1 MNKSNKK
8 NLILI
13 ITIFLVLV
21 IFMFIKYYSGI
32 DNSYYDKVGNL
43 DTFIFD
49 LGNNNIYYY
58 IYIGIFNISTF
69 IVMLFSF
76 INTKYLIL
84 ATNIVNLLM
93 SVLLFYKLLKNNR
106 FNYNICFYGTIIF
119 MISYLSNIFNEVIY
133 LNYLPFLILGLLSI
147 DKFIKENDKKL
158 FIFSIVMIG
167 CTNYK
172 CLLLSNILFL
182 FYYLY
187 KIKNINNKKILNFI
201 LLLIIVNT
209 FLSFIYLPILLY
221 NYEGYIPNY
230 KNEIN
235 LLMVFSIIMLLFNKK
250 EKPLLLFLILGL
262 ILNYIFKINISVFYP
277 LYSLSTCIIL
287 KNIYELKIKKETIYK
302 LLVCLSIV
310 IILFDNDYINYLLTF
325 ILIILLIKDNK
336 LFILFLMI
344 YFILY
349 GGINYSLKY
358 KVNKDGFNYINYNDF
373 NLKSYTK
380 YNFPYNE
387 ELSLKYV
394 IINDSDNYNYTSD
407 LKKFY
412 INNSNII
419 YVSKEVKH
427 INNEYIGSGKIIID
441 TSSIK
446 DKILII
452 KSTNESIKINN
463 NELENQKYIFINN
476 SDKLEITFSN
486 KFNYNDIECFYMNDN
501 IDINK
506 KYLVITFAVLML
518 SVFAAVEIHPAF
530 IFAASIA
537 IFTSLKAFNAGK
549 KRNKDKPFE
558 YVNHV
563 EIAKYTENL
572 QRVRNNADEEKT
584 IAKNNIDSAK
594 KRVAAFRNDISKM
607 KYKIPELENTRTETE
622 NLISQ
627 LSKDKAEH
635 EIKIAEAISSVNTK
649 KEQINYISS
658 EISSVEAEQNNVMRK
673 LLAEFRKYKY
683 VENINE
689 FYIQLNNLK
698 STFEDIYRLQI
709 KIESHKQTEPPN
721 DKFSTAQTYSQIQN
735 LEKMLCEKNNGKMPE
750 KIDDADIEKLKSQT
764 SVLLNG
770 INSCKENFANI
781 NAIMKTKFKDSMG
794 ISHIEHEITLIKN
807 EIQDNELY
815 CNNIDTALKY
825 IDEASA
831 EIHQNF
837 GSALNLKTA
846 EIFRKL
852 TGGKYDSVIVSSD
865 FNIAV
870 KNKDSTVEW
879 QYLSSGTIDQAYFS
893 LRLAVADML
902 SEKDNSMPI
911 LIDDAFLQYDDVRT
925 KQGLDFLDDYSE
937 NAQIIFFTCH
947 GHLIDM
953 AVNQKLNVKVN
964 RISNQ

>member
-43 DTFIFD
+43 NTFIFD

-250 EKPLLLFLILGL
+250 EKSLLLFLILGL

-277 LYSLSTCIIL
+277 LYCLSTCIIL

-387 ELSLKYV
+387 ELYLKYV

-452 KSTNESIKINN
+452 KSNNESIKINN

-506 KYLVITFAVLML
+506 L
-518 SVFAAVEIHPAF
+518 SDKTKFNVNMNRNGYIVF
-530 IFAASIA
+530 
-537 IFTSLKAFNAGK
+537 
-549 KRNKDKPFE
+549 
-558 YVNHV
+558 
-563 EIAKYTENL
+563 
-572 QRVRNNADEEKT
+572 
-584 IAKNNIDSAK
+584 
-594 KRVAAFRNDISKM
+594 
-607 KYKIPELENTRTETE
+607 
-622 NLISQ
+622 
-627 LSKDKAEH
+627 
-635 EIKIAEAISSVNTK
+635 
-649 KEQINYISS
+649 
-658 EISSVEAEQNNVMRK
+658 
-673 LLAEFRKYKY
+673 KYKY
-683 VENINE
+683 DKFFNIYIDNNKVSYYKVNNDLVGIKVNKGKHSIEVKYFSYYKLISFIVSMISIIVYKYLYKKNIN
-689 FYIQLNNLK
+689 L
-698 STFEDIYRLQI
+698 
-709 KIESHKQTEPPN
+709 
-721 DKFSTAQTYSQIQN
+721 
-735 LEKMLCEKNNGKMPE
+735 
-750 KIDDADIEKLKSQT
+750 
-764 SVLLNG
+764 
-770 INSCKENFANI
+770 
-781 NAIMKTKFKDSMG
+781 
-794 ISHIEHEITLIKN
+794 
-807 EIQDNELY
+807 
-815 CNNIDTALKY
+815 
-825 IDEASA
+825 
-831 EIHQNF
+831 
-837 GSALNLKTA
+837 
-846 EIFRKL
+846 
-852 TGGKYDSVIVSSD
+852 
-865 FNIAV
+865 
-870 KNKDSTVEW
+870 
-879 QYLSSGTIDQAYFS
+879 
-893 LRLAVADML
+893 
-902 SEKDNSMPI
+902 
-911 LIDDAFLQYDDVRT
+911 
-925 KQGLDFLDDYSE
+925 
-937 NAQIIFFTCH
+937 
-947 GHLIDM
+947 
-953 AVNQKLNVKVN
+953 
-964 RISNQ
+964 

>member
-32 DNSYYDKVGNL
+32 DNSYYDKVDNL
-43 DTFIFD
+43 NTFIFD

-182 FYYLY
+182 FYYIY

-394 IINDSDNYNYTSD
+394 IINDSNNYNYTSD

-419 YVSKEVKH
+419 FVSKEVKH

-506 KYLVITFAVLML
+506 L
-518 SVFAAVEIHPAF
+518 SDKTKFNVNMNRNGYIVF
-530 IFAASIA
+530 
-537 IFTSLKAFNAGK
+537 
-549 KRNKDKPFE
+549 
-558 YVNHV
+558 
-563 EIAKYTENL
+563 
-572 QRVRNNADEEKT
+572 
-584 IAKNNIDSAK
+584 
-594 KRVAAFRNDISKM
+594 
-607 KYKIPELENTRTETE
+607 
-622 NLISQ
+622 
-627 LSKDKAEH
+627 
-635 EIKIAEAISSVNTK
+635 
-649 KEQINYISS
+649 
-658 EISSVEAEQNNVMRK
+658 
-673 LLAEFRKYKY
+673 KYKY
-683 VENINE
+683 DKFFNIYIDNNKVSYYKVNNDLVGIKVNKGKHSVEVKYFSYYKLISFIVSMISIIVYKYLYKKNIN
-689 FYIQLNNLK
+689 L
-698 STFEDIYRLQI
+698 
-709 KIESHKQTEPPN
+709 
-721 DKFSTAQTYSQIQN
+721 
-735 LEKMLCEKNNGKMPE
+735 
-750 KIDDADIEKLKSQT
+750 
-764 SVLLNG
+764 
-770 INSCKENFANI
+770 
-781 NAIMKTKFKDSMG
+781 
-794 ISHIEHEITLIKN
+794 
-807 EIQDNELY
+807 
-815 CNNIDTALKY
+815 
-825 IDEASA
+825 
-831 EIHQNF
+831 
-837 GSALNLKTA
+837 
-846 EIFRKL
+846 
-852 TGGKYDSVIVSSD
+852 
-865 FNIAV
+865 
-870 KNKDSTVEW
+870 
-879 QYLSSGTIDQAYFS
+879 
-893 LRLAVADML
+893 
-902 SEKDNSMPI
+902 
-911 LIDDAFLQYDDVRT
+911 
-925 KQGLDFLDDYSE
+925 
-937 NAQIIFFTCH
+937 
-947 GHLIDM
+947 
-953 AVNQKLNVKVN
+953 
-964 RISNQ
+964 

>member
-1 MNKSNKK
+1 MVNNFLSFS
-8 NLILI
+8 LI
-13 ITIFLVLV
+13 
-21 IFMFIKYYSGI
+21 
-32 DNSYYDKVGNL
+32 N
-43 DTFIFD
+43 
-49 LGNNNIYYY
+49 
-58 IYIGIFNISTF
+58 
-69 IVMLFSF
+69 
-76 INTKYLIL
+76 
-84 ATNIVNLLM
+84 
-93 SVLLFYKLLKNNR
+93 
-106 FNYNICFYGTIIF
+106 
-119 MISYLSNIFNEVIY
+119 LSNIFNEVIY

-277 LYSLSTCIIL
+277 LYCLSTCIIL

-387 ELSLKYV
+387 ELYLKYV

-452 KSTNESIKINN
+452 KSNNESIKINN
-463 NELENQKYIFINN
+463 NELENQKYIF
-476 SDKLEITFSN
+476 
-486 KFNYNDIECFYMNDN
+486 
-501 IDINK
+501 
-506 KYLVITFAVLML
+506 
-518 SVFAAVEIHPAF
+518 
-530 IFAASIA
+530 
-537 IFTSLKAFNAGK
+537 
-549 KRNKDKPFE
+549 
-558 YVNHV
+558 
-563 EIAKYTENL
+563 
-572 QRVRNNADEEKT
+572 
-584 IAKNNIDSAK
+584 
-594 KRVAAFRNDISKM
+594 
-607 KYKIPELENTRTETE
+607 
-622 NLISQ
+622 
-627 LSKDKAEH
+627 
-635 EIKIAEAISSVNTK
+635 SSV
-649 KEQINYISS
+649 
-658 EISSVEAEQNNVMRK
+658 
-673 LLAEFRKYKY
+673 
-683 VENINE
+683 
-689 FYIQLNNLK
+689 
-698 STFEDIYRLQI
+698 
-709 KIESHKQTEPPN
+709 
-721 DKFSTAQTYSQIQN
+721 
-735 LEKMLCEKNNGKMPE
+735 
-750 KIDDADIEKLKSQT
+750 
-764 SVLLNG
+764 
-770 INSCKENFANI
+770 
-781 NAIMKTKFKDSMG
+781 
-794 ISHIEHEITLIKN
+794 
-807 EIQDNELY
+807 
-815 CNNIDTALKY
+815 
-825 IDEASA
+825 
-831 EIHQNF
+831 
-837 GSALNLKTA
+837 
-846 EIFRKL
+846 
-852 TGGKYDSVIVSSD
+852 
-865 FNIAV
+865 
-870 KNKDSTVEW
+870 
-879 QYLSSGTIDQAYFS
+879 
-893 LRLAVADML
+893 
-902 SEKDNSMPI
+902 
-911 LIDDAFLQYDDVRT
+911 
-925 KQGLDFLDDYSE
+925 
-937 NAQIIFFTCH
+937 
-947 GHLIDM
+947 
-953 AVNQKLNVKVN
+953 
-964 RISNQ
+964 

>member
-43 DTFIFD
+43 NTFIFD

-69 IVMLFSF
+69 IVMFFSF

-277 LYSLSTCIIL
+277 LYCLSTCIIL

-387 ELSLKYV
+387 ELYLKYV

-452 KSTNESIKINN
+452 KSNNESIKINN

-476 SDKLEITFSN
+476 SDKLEIIFSN

-506 KYLVITFAVLML
+506 L
-518 SVFAAVEIHPAF
+518 SDKTKFNVNMNRNGYIVF
-530 IFAASIA
+530 
-537 IFTSLKAFNAGK
+537 
-549 KRNKDKPFE
+549 
-558 YVNHV
+558 
-563 EIAKYTENL
+563 
-572 QRVRNNADEEKT
+572 
-584 IAKNNIDSAK
+584 
-594 KRVAAFRNDISKM
+594 
-607 KYKIPELENTRTETE
+607 
-622 NLISQ
+622 
-627 LSKDKAEH
+627 
-635 EIKIAEAISSVNTK
+635 
-649 KEQINYISS
+649 
-658 EISSVEAEQNNVMRK
+658 
-673 LLAEFRKYKY
+673 KYKY
-683 VENINE
+683 DKFFNIYIDNNKVSYYKVNNDLVGIKVNKGKHSVEVKYFSYYKLISFIVSMISIIVYKYLYKKNIN
-689 FYIQLNNLK
+689 L
-698 STFEDIYRLQI
+698 
-709 KIESHKQTEPPN
+709 
-721 DKFSTAQTYSQIQN
+721 
-735 LEKMLCEKNNGKMPE
+735 
-750 KIDDADIEKLKSQT
+750 
-764 SVLLNG
+764 
-770 INSCKENFANI
+770 
-781 NAIMKTKFKDSMG
+781 
-794 ISHIEHEITLIKN
+794 
-807 EIQDNELY
+807 
-815 CNNIDTALKY
+815 
-825 IDEASA
+825 
-831 EIHQNF
+831 
-837 GSALNLKTA
+837 
-846 EIFRKL
+846 
-852 TGGKYDSVIVSSD
+852 
-865 FNIAV
+865 
-870 KNKDSTVEW
+870 
-879 QYLSSGTIDQAYFS
+879 
-893 LRLAVADML
+893 
-902 SEKDNSMPI
+902 
-911 LIDDAFLQYDDVRT
+911 
-925 KQGLDFLDDYSE
+925 
-937 NAQIIFFTCH
+937 
-947 GHLIDM
+947 
-953 AVNQKLNVKVN
+953 
-964 RISNQ
+964 

>member
-1 MNKSNKK
+1 
-8 NLILI
+8 
-13 ITIFLVLV
+13 
-21 IFMFIKYYSGI
+21 MFIKYYSGI

-43 DTFIFD
+43 NTFIFD

-69 IVMLFSF
+69 IVMFFSF

-277 LYSLSTCIIL
+277 LYCLSTCIIL
-287 KNIYELKIKKETIYK
+287 KNIYELKIKKENIYK

-387 ELSLKYV
+387 ELYLKYV

-452 KSTNESIKINN
+452 KSNNESIKINN

-506 KYLVITFAVLML
+506 L
-518 SVFAAVEIHPAF
+518 SDKTKFNVNMNRNGYIVF
-530 IFAASIA
+530 
-537 IFTSLKAFNAGK
+537 
-549 KRNKDKPFE
+549 
-558 YVNHV
+558 
-563 EIAKYTENL
+563 
-572 QRVRNNADEEKT
+572 
-584 IAKNNIDSAK
+584 
-594 KRVAAFRNDISKM
+594 
-607 KYKIPELENTRTETE
+607 
-622 NLISQ
+622 
-627 LSKDKAEH
+627 
-635 EIKIAEAISSVNTK
+635 
-649 KEQINYISS
+649 
-658 EISSVEAEQNNVMRK
+658 
-673 LLAEFRKYKY
+673 KYKY
-683 VENINE
+683 DKFFNIYIDNNKVSYYKVNNDLVGIKVNKGKHSIEVKYFSYYKLISFIVSMISIIVYKYLYKKNIN
-689 FYIQLNNLK
+689 L
-698 STFEDIYRLQI
+698 
-709 KIESHKQTEPPN
+709 
-721 DKFSTAQTYSQIQN
+721 
-735 LEKMLCEKNNGKMPE
+735 
-750 KIDDADIEKLKSQT
+750 
-764 SVLLNG
+764 
-770 INSCKENFANI
+770 
-781 NAIMKTKFKDSMG
+781 
-794 ISHIEHEITLIKN
+794 
-807 EIQDNELY
+807 
-815 CNNIDTALKY
+815 
-825 IDEASA
+825 
-831 EIHQNF
+831 
-837 GSALNLKTA
+837 
-846 EIFRKL
+846 
-852 TGGKYDSVIVSSD
+852 
-865 FNIAV
+865 
-870 KNKDSTVEW
+870 
-879 QYLSSGTIDQAYFS
+879 
-893 LRLAVADML
+893 
-902 SEKDNSMPI
+902 
-911 LIDDAFLQYDDVRT
+911 
-925 KQGLDFLDDYSE
+925 
-937 NAQIIFFTCH
+937 
-947 GHLIDM
+947 
-953 AVNQKLNVKVN
+953 
-964 RISNQ
+964 

>member
-84 ATNIVNLLM
+84 VTNIVNLLM

-172 CLLLSNILFL
+172 CLLLSNVLFL

-427 INNEYIGSGKIIID
+427 IKNEYIGSGKIIID

-452 KSTNESIKINN
+452 KSTNENIKINN

-506 KYLVITFAVLML
+506 L
-518 SVFAAVEIHPAF
+518 SDKTKFNVNLNRNGYIVF
-530 IFAASIA
+530 
-537 IFTSLKAFNAGK
+537 
-549 KRNKDKPFE
+549 
-558 YVNHV
+558 
-563 EIAKYTENL
+563 
-572 QRVRNNADEEKT
+572 
-584 IAKNNIDSAK
+584 
-594 KRVAAFRNDISKM
+594 
-607 KYKIPELENTRTETE
+607 
-622 NLISQ
+622 
-627 LSKDKAEH
+627 
-635 EIKIAEAISSVNTK
+635 
-649 KEQINYISS
+649 
-658 EISSVEAEQNNVMRK
+658 
-673 LLAEFRKYKY
+673 KYKY
-683 VENINE
+683 DKFFNIYIDNNKVSYYKVNNDLVGIKVNKGKHSVEVKYFSYYKLISFIISMISIIVYKYLYKKNIN
-689 FYIQLNNLK
+689 L
-698 STFEDIYRLQI
+698 
-709 KIESHKQTEPPN
+709 
-721 DKFSTAQTYSQIQN
+721 
-735 LEKMLCEKNNGKMPE
+735 
-750 KIDDADIEKLKSQT
+750 
-764 SVLLNG
+764 
-770 INSCKENFANI
+770 
-781 NAIMKTKFKDSMG
+781 
-794 ISHIEHEITLIKN
+794 
-807 EIQDNELY
+807 
-815 CNNIDTALKY
+815 
-825 IDEASA
+825 
-831 EIHQNF
+831 
-837 GSALNLKTA
+837 
-846 EIFRKL
+846 
-852 TGGKYDSVIVSSD
+852 
-865 FNIAV
+865 
-870 KNKDSTVEW
+870 
-879 QYLSSGTIDQAYFS
+879 
-893 LRLAVADML
+893 
-902 SEKDNSMPI
+902 
-911 LIDDAFLQYDDVRT
+911 
-925 KQGLDFLDDYSE
+925 
-937 NAQIIFFTCH
+937 
-947 GHLIDM
+947 
-953 AVNQKLNVKVN
+953 
-964 RISNQ
+964 

>member
-43 DTFIFD
+43 NTFIFD

-452 KSTNESIKINN
+452 KSNNESIKINN

-506 KYLVITFAVLML
+506 L
-518 SVFAAVEIHPAF
+518 SDKTKFNINMNRNGYIVF
-530 IFAASIA
+530 
-537 IFTSLKAFNAGK
+537 
-549 KRNKDKPFE
+549 
-558 YVNHV
+558 
-563 EIAKYTENL
+563 
-572 QRVRNNADEEKT
+572 
-584 IAKNNIDSAK
+584 
-594 KRVAAFRNDISKM
+594 
-607 KYKIPELENTRTETE
+607 
-622 NLISQ
+622 
-627 LSKDKAEH
+627 
-635 EIKIAEAISSVNTK
+635 
-649 KEQINYISS
+649 
-658 EISSVEAEQNNVMRK
+658 
-673 LLAEFRKYKY
+673 KYKY
-683 VENINE
+683 DKFFNIYIDNKKVSYYKVNNDLVGIKVNKGKHSVEVKYFSYYKLISFIVSMISIIVYKYLYKKNIN
-689 FYIQLNNLK
+689 L
-698 STFEDIYRLQI
+698 
-709 KIESHKQTEPPN
+709 
-721 DKFSTAQTYSQIQN
+721 
-735 LEKMLCEKNNGKMPE
+735 
-750 KIDDADIEKLKSQT
+750 
-764 SVLLNG
+764 
-770 INSCKENFANI
+770 
-781 NAIMKTKFKDSMG
+781 
-794 ISHIEHEITLIKN
+794 
-807 EIQDNELY
+807 
-815 CNNIDTALKY
+815 
-825 IDEASA
+825 
-831 EIHQNF
+831 
-837 GSALNLKTA
+837 
-846 EIFRKL
+846 
-852 TGGKYDSVIVSSD
+852 
-865 FNIAV
+865 
-870 KNKDSTVEW
+870 
-879 QYLSSGTIDQAYFS
+879 
-893 LRLAVADML
+893 
-902 SEKDNSMPI
+902 
-911 LIDDAFLQYDDVRT
+911 
-925 KQGLDFLDDYSE
+925 
-937 NAQIIFFTCH
+937 
-947 GHLIDM
+947 
-953 AVNQKLNVKVN
+953 
-964 RISNQ
+964 

>member
-43 DTFIFD
+43 NTFIFD

-277 LYSLSTCIIL
+277 LYCLSTCIIL

-452 KSTNESIKINN
+452 KSNNESIKINN

-506 KYLVITFAVLML
+506 L
-518 SVFAAVEIHPAF
+518 SDKTKFNVNMNRNGYIVF
-530 IFAASIA
+530 
-537 IFTSLKAFNAGK
+537 
-549 KRNKDKPFE
+549 
-558 YVNHV
+558 
-563 EIAKYTENL
+563 
-572 QRVRNNADEEKT
+572 
-584 IAKNNIDSAK
+584 
-594 KRVAAFRNDISKM
+594 
-607 KYKIPELENTRTETE
+607 
-622 NLISQ
+622 
-627 LSKDKAEH
+627 
-635 EIKIAEAISSVNTK
+635 
-649 KEQINYISS
+649 
-658 EISSVEAEQNNVMRK
+658 
-673 LLAEFRKYKY
+673 KYKY
-683 VENINE
+683 DKFFNIYIDNNKVSYYKVNNDLVGIKVNKGKHSVEVKYFSYYKLISFIVSMISIIVYKYLYKKNIN
-689 FYIQLNNLK
+689 L
-698 STFEDIYRLQI
+698 
-709 KIESHKQTEPPN
+709 
-721 DKFSTAQTYSQIQN
+721 
-735 LEKMLCEKNNGKMPE
+735 
-750 KIDDADIEKLKSQT
+750 
-764 SVLLNG
+764 
-770 INSCKENFANI
+770 
-781 NAIMKTKFKDSMG
+781 
-794 ISHIEHEITLIKN
+794 
-807 EIQDNELY
+807 
-815 CNNIDTALKY
+815 
-825 IDEASA
+825 
-831 EIHQNF
+831 
-837 GSALNLKTA
+837 
-846 EIFRKL
+846 
-852 TGGKYDSVIVSSD
+852 
-865 FNIAV
+865 
-870 KNKDSTVEW
+870 
-879 QYLSSGTIDQAYFS
+879 
-893 LRLAVADML
+893 
-902 SEKDNSMPI
+902 
-911 LIDDAFLQYDDVRT
+911 
-925 KQGLDFLDDYSE
+925 
-937 NAQIIFFTCH
+937 
-947 GHLIDM
+947 
-953 AVNQKLNVKVN
+953 
-964 RISNQ
+964 

>member
-43 DTFIFD
+43 NTFIFD

-277 LYSLSTCIIL
+277 LYCLSTCIIL
-287 KNIYELKIKKETIYK
+287 KNIYELKIKKENIYK

-387 ELSLKYV
+387 ELYLKYV

-452 KSTNESIKINN
+452 KSNNESIKINN

-506 KYLVITFAVLML
+506 L
-518 SVFAAVEIHPAF
+518 SDKTKFNVNMNRNGYIVF
-530 IFAASIA
+530 
-537 IFTSLKAFNAGK
+537 
-549 KRNKDKPFE
+549 
-558 YVNHV
+558 
-563 EIAKYTENL
+563 
-572 QRVRNNADEEKT
+572 
-584 IAKNNIDSAK
+584 
-594 KRVAAFRNDISKM
+594 
-607 KYKIPELENTRTETE
+607 
-622 NLISQ
+622 
-627 LSKDKAEH
+627 
-635 EIKIAEAISSVNTK
+635 
-649 KEQINYISS
+649 
-658 EISSVEAEQNNVMRK
+658 
-673 LLAEFRKYKY
+673 KYKY
-683 VENINE
+683 DKFFNIYIDNNKVSYYKVNNDLVGIKVNKGKHIVEVKYFSYYKLISFIVSMISIIVYKYLYKKNIN
-689 FYIQLNNLK
+689 L
-698 STFEDIYRLQI
+698 
-709 KIESHKQTEPPN
+709 
-721 DKFSTAQTYSQIQN
+721 
-735 LEKMLCEKNNGKMPE
+735 
-750 KIDDADIEKLKSQT
+750 
-764 SVLLNG
+764 
-770 INSCKENFANI
+770 
-781 NAIMKTKFKDSMG
+781 
-794 ISHIEHEITLIKN
+794 
-807 EIQDNELY
+807 
-815 CNNIDTALKY
+815 
-825 IDEASA
+825 
-831 EIHQNF
+831 
-837 GSALNLKTA
+837 
-846 EIFRKL
+846 
-852 TGGKYDSVIVSSD
+852 
-865 FNIAV
+865 
-870 KNKDSTVEW
+870 
-879 QYLSSGTIDQAYFS
+879 
-893 LRLAVADML
+893 
-902 SEKDNSMPI
+902 
-911 LIDDAFLQYDDVRT
+911 
-925 KQGLDFLDDYSE
+925 
-937 NAQIIFFTCH
+937 
-947 GHLIDM
+947 
-953 AVNQKLNVKVN
+953 
-964 RISNQ
+964 

>member
-43 DTFIFD
+43 NTFIFD

-84 ATNIVNLLM
+84 ATNIVNLLI

-336 LFILFLMI
+336 LFILLLMI

-387 ELSLKYV
+387 ELYLKYV

-506 KYLVITFAVLML
+506 L
-518 SVFAAVEIHPAF
+518 SDKTKFNVYMNRNGYIVF
-530 IFAASIA
+530 
-537 IFTSLKAFNAGK
+537 
-549 KRNKDKPFE
+549 
-558 YVNHV
+558 
-563 EIAKYTENL
+563 
-572 QRVRNNADEEKT
+572 
-584 IAKNNIDSAK
+584 
-594 KRVAAFRNDISKM
+594 
-607 KYKIPELENTRTETE
+607 
-622 NLISQ
+622 
-627 LSKDKAEH
+627 
-635 EIKIAEAISSVNTK
+635 
-649 KEQINYISS
+649 
-658 EISSVEAEQNNVMRK
+658 
-673 LLAEFRKYKY
+673 KYKY
-683 VENINE
+683 DKFFNIYIDNNKVSYYKVNNDLVGIKVNKGKHSVEVKYFSYYKLISFIVSMISIIVYKYLYKKNIN
-689 FYIQLNNLK
+689 L
-698 STFEDIYRLQI
+698 
-709 KIESHKQTEPPN
+709 
-721 DKFSTAQTYSQIQN
+721 
-735 LEKMLCEKNNGKMPE
+735 
-750 KIDDADIEKLKSQT
+750 
-764 SVLLNG
+764 
-770 INSCKENFANI
+770 
-781 NAIMKTKFKDSMG
+781 
-794 ISHIEHEITLIKN
+794 
-807 EIQDNELY
+807 
-815 CNNIDTALKY
+815 
-825 IDEASA
+825 
-831 EIHQNF
+831 
-837 GSALNLKTA
+837 
-846 EIFRKL
+846 
-852 TGGKYDSVIVSSD
+852 
-865 FNIAV
+865 
-870 KNKDSTVEW
+870 
-879 QYLSSGTIDQAYFS
+879 
-893 LRLAVADML
+893 
-902 SEKDNSMPI
+902 
-911 LIDDAFLQYDDVRT
+911 
-925 KQGLDFLDDYSE
+925 
-937 NAQIIFFTCH
+937 
-947 GHLIDM
+947 
-953 AVNQKLNVKVN
+953 
-964 RISNQ
+964 

>member
-1 MNKSNKK
+1 
-8 NLILI
+8 
-13 ITIFLVLV
+13 
-21 IFMFIKYYSGI
+21 MFIKYYSGI

-43 DTFIFD
+43 NTFIFD

-277 LYSLSTCIIL
+277 LYCLSICIIL

-325 ILIILLIKDNK
+325 ILIILLINDNK

-344 YFILY
+344 YIILY

-452 KSTNESIKINN
+452 KSNNESIKINN

-506 KYLVITFAVLML
+506 L
-518 SVFAAVEIHPAF
+518 SDKTKFNVNMNRNGYIVF
-530 IFAASIA
+530 
-537 IFTSLKAFNAGK
+537 
-549 KRNKDKPFE
+549 
-558 YVNHV
+558 
-563 EIAKYTENL
+563 
-572 QRVRNNADEEKT
+572 
-584 IAKNNIDSAK
+584 
-594 KRVAAFRNDISKM
+594 
-607 KYKIPELENTRTETE
+607 
-622 NLISQ
+622 
-627 LSKDKAEH
+627 
-635 EIKIAEAISSVNTK
+635 
-649 KEQINYISS
+649 
-658 EISSVEAEQNNVMRK
+658 
-673 LLAEFRKYKY
+673 KYKY
-683 VENINE
+683 DKFFNIYIDNNKVSYYKVNNDLVGIKVNKGKHSVEVKYFSYYKLISFIVSMISIIVYKYLYKKNIN
-689 FYIQLNNLK
+689 L
-698 STFEDIYRLQI
+698 
-709 KIESHKQTEPPN
+709 
-721 DKFSTAQTYSQIQN
+721 
-735 LEKMLCEKNNGKMPE
+735 
-750 KIDDADIEKLKSQT
+750 
-764 SVLLNG
+764 
-770 INSCKENFANI
+770 
-781 NAIMKTKFKDSMG
+781 
-794 ISHIEHEITLIKN
+794 
-807 EIQDNELY
+807 
-815 CNNIDTALKY
+815 
-825 IDEASA
+825 
-831 EIHQNF
+831 
-837 GSALNLKTA
+837 
-846 EIFRKL
+846 
-852 TGGKYDSVIVSSD
+852 
-865 FNIAV
+865 
-870 KNKDSTVEW
+870 
-879 QYLSSGTIDQAYFS
+879 
-893 LRLAVADML
+893 
-902 SEKDNSMPI
+902 
-911 LIDDAFLQYDDVRT
+911 
-925 KQGLDFLDDYSE
+925 
-937 NAQIIFFTCH
+937 
-947 GHLIDM
+947 
-953 AVNQKLNVKVN
+953 
-964 RISNQ
+964 

>member
-1 MNKSNKK
+1 
-8 NLILI
+8 
-13 ITIFLVLV
+13 
-21 IFMFIKYYSGI
+21 MFIKYYSGI

-43 DTFIFD
+43 NTFIFD

-69 IVMLFSF
+69 IVMFFSF

-250 EKPLLLFLILGL
+250 EKSLLLFLILGL

-277 LYSLSTCIIL
+277 LYCLSTCIIL

-325 ILIILLIKDNK
+325 ILIILLINDNK

-387 ELSLKYV
+387 ELYLKYV

-452 KSTNESIKINN
+452 KSNNESIKINN

-506 KYLVITFAVLML
+506 L
-518 SVFAAVEIHPAF
+518 SDKTKFNVNMNRNGYIVF
-530 IFAASIA
+530 
-537 IFTSLKAFNAGK
+537 
-549 KRNKDKPFE
+549 
-558 YVNHV
+558 
-563 EIAKYTENL
+563 
-572 QRVRNNADEEKT
+572 
-584 IAKNNIDSAK
+584 
-594 KRVAAFRNDISKM
+594 
-607 KYKIPELENTRTETE
+607 
-622 NLISQ
+622 
-627 LSKDKAEH
+627 
-635 EIKIAEAISSVNTK
+635 
-649 KEQINYISS
+649 
-658 EISSVEAEQNNVMRK
+658 
-673 LLAEFRKYKY
+673 KYKY
-683 VENINE
+683 DKFFNIYIDNNKVSYYKVNNDLVGIKVNKGKHSVEVKYFSYYKLISFIVSMISIIVYKYLYKKNIN
-689 FYIQLNNLK
+689 L
-698 STFEDIYRLQI
+698 
-709 KIESHKQTEPPN
+709 
-721 DKFSTAQTYSQIQN
+721 
-735 LEKMLCEKNNGKMPE
+735 
-750 KIDDADIEKLKSQT
+750 
-764 SVLLNG
+764 
-770 INSCKENFANI
+770 
-781 NAIMKTKFKDSMG
+781 
-794 ISHIEHEITLIKN
+794 
-807 EIQDNELY
+807 
-815 CNNIDTALKY
+815 
-825 IDEASA
+825 
-831 EIHQNF
+831 
-837 GSALNLKTA
+837 
-846 EIFRKL
+846 
-852 TGGKYDSVIVSSD
+852 
-865 FNIAV
+865 
-870 KNKDSTVEW
+870 
-879 QYLSSGTIDQAYFS
+879 
-893 LRLAVADML
+893 
-902 SEKDNSMPI
+902 
-911 LIDDAFLQYDDVRT
+911 
-925 KQGLDFLDDYSE
+925 
-937 NAQIIFFTCH
+937 
-947 GHLIDM
+947 
-953 AVNQKLNVKVN
+953 
-964 RISNQ
+964 

>member
-1 MNKSNKK
+1 
-8 NLILI
+8 
-13 ITIFLVLV
+13 
-21 IFMFIKYYSGI
+21 MFIKYYSGI

-43 DTFIFD
+43 NTFIFD

-277 LYSLSTCIIL
+277 LYCLSTCIIL

-325 ILIILLIKDNK
+325 ILIILLINDNK

-344 YFILY
+344 YIILY

-373 NLKSYTK
+373 NLKNYTK

-387 ELSLKYV
+387 ELYLKYV

-452 KSTNESIKINN
+452 KSNNESIKINN

-506 KYLVITFAVLML
+506 L
-518 SVFAAVEIHPAF
+518 SDKTKFNVNMNRNGYIVF
-530 IFAASIA
+530 
-537 IFTSLKAFNAGK
+537 
-549 KRNKDKPFE
+549 
-558 YVNHV
+558 
-563 EIAKYTENL
+563 
-572 QRVRNNADEEKT
+572 
-584 IAKNNIDSAK
+584 
-594 KRVAAFRNDISKM
+594 
-607 KYKIPELENTRTETE
+607 
-622 NLISQ
+622 
-627 LSKDKAEH
+627 
-635 EIKIAEAISSVNTK
+635 
-649 KEQINYISS
+649 
-658 EISSVEAEQNNVMRK
+658 
-673 LLAEFRKYKY
+673 KYKY
-683 VENINE
+683 DKFFNIYIDNNKVSYYKVNNDLVGIKVNKGKHSIEVKYFSYYKLISFIVSMISIIVYKYLYKKNIN
-689 FYIQLNNLK
+689 L
-698 STFEDIYRLQI
+698 
-709 KIESHKQTEPPN
+709 
-721 DKFSTAQTYSQIQN
+721 
-735 LEKMLCEKNNGKMPE
+735 
-750 KIDDADIEKLKSQT
+750 
-764 SVLLNG
+764 
-770 INSCKENFANI
+770 
-781 NAIMKTKFKDSMG
+781 
-794 ISHIEHEITLIKN
+794 
-807 EIQDNELY
+807 
-815 CNNIDTALKY
+815 
-825 IDEASA
+825 
-831 EIHQNF
+831 
-837 GSALNLKTA
+837 
-846 EIFRKL
+846 
-852 TGGKYDSVIVSSD
+852 
-865 FNIAV
+865 
-870 KNKDSTVEW
+870 
-879 QYLSSGTIDQAYFS
+879 
-893 LRLAVADML
+893 
-902 SEKDNSMPI
+902 
-911 LIDDAFLQYDDVRT
+911 
-925 KQGLDFLDDYSE
+925 
-937 NAQIIFFTCH
+937 
-947 GHLIDM
+947 
-953 AVNQKLNVKVN
+953 
-964 RISNQ
+964 

>member
-506 KYLVITFAVLML
+506 L
-518 SVFAAVEIHPAF
+518 SDKTKFNVYMNRNGYIVF
-530 IFAASIA
+530 
-537 IFTSLKAFNAGK
+537 
-549 KRNKDKPFE
+549 
-558 YVNHV
+558 
-563 EIAKYTENL
+563 
-572 QRVRNNADEEKT
+572 
-584 IAKNNIDSAK
+584 
-594 KRVAAFRNDISKM
+594 
-607 KYKIPELENTRTETE
+607 
-622 NLISQ
+622 
-627 LSKDKAEH
+627 
-635 EIKIAEAISSVNTK
+635 
-649 KEQINYISS
+649 
-658 EISSVEAEQNNVMRK
+658 
-673 LLAEFRKYKY
+673 KYKY
-683 VENINE
+683 DKFFNIYIDNNKVSYYKVNNDLVGIKVNKGKHSVEVKYFSYYKLISFIVSMISIIVYKYLYKKNIN
-689 FYIQLNNLK
+689 L
-698 STFEDIYRLQI
+698 
-709 KIESHKQTEPPN
+709 
-721 DKFSTAQTYSQIQN
+721 
-735 LEKMLCEKNNGKMPE
+735 
-750 KIDDADIEKLKSQT
+750 
-764 SVLLNG
+764 
-770 INSCKENFANI
+770 
-781 NAIMKTKFKDSMG
+781 
-794 ISHIEHEITLIKN
+794 
-807 EIQDNELY
+807 
-815 CNNIDTALKY
+815 
-825 IDEASA
+825 
-831 EIHQNF
+831 
-837 GSALNLKTA
+837 
-846 EIFRKL
+846 
-852 TGGKYDSVIVSSD
+852 
-865 FNIAV
+865 
-870 KNKDSTVEW
+870 
-879 QYLSSGTIDQAYFS
+879 
-893 LRLAVADML
+893 
-902 SEKDNSMPI
+902 
-911 LIDDAFLQYDDVRT
+911 
-925 KQGLDFLDDYSE
+925 
-937 NAQIIFFTCH
+937 
-947 GHLIDM
+947 
-953 AVNQKLNVKVN
+953 
-964 RISNQ
+964 

>member
-43 DTFIFD
+43 NTFIFD

-277 LYSLSTCIIL
+277 LYCLSTCIIL

-387 ELSLKYV
+387 ELYLKYV

-506 KYLVITFAVLML
+506 L
-518 SVFAAVEIHPAF
+518 SDKTKFNVNMNRNGYIVF
-530 IFAASIA
+530 
-537 IFTSLKAFNAGK
+537 
-549 KRNKDKPFE
+549 
-558 YVNHV
+558 
-563 EIAKYTENL
+563 
-572 QRVRNNADEEKT
+572 
-584 IAKNNIDSAK
+584 
-594 KRVAAFRNDISKM
+594 
-607 KYKIPELENTRTETE
+607 
-622 NLISQ
+622 
-627 LSKDKAEH
+627 
-635 EIKIAEAISSVNTK
+635 
-649 KEQINYISS
+649 
-658 EISSVEAEQNNVMRK
+658 
-673 LLAEFRKYKY
+673 KYKY
-683 VENINE
+683 DKFFNIYIDNNKVSYYKVNNDLVGIKVNKGKHSIEVKYFSYYKLISFIVSMISIIVYKYLYKKNIN
-689 FYIQLNNLK
+689 L
-698 STFEDIYRLQI
+698 
-709 KIESHKQTEPPN
+709 
-721 DKFSTAQTYSQIQN
+721 
-735 LEKMLCEKNNGKMPE
+735 
-750 KIDDADIEKLKSQT
+750 
-764 SVLLNG
+764 
-770 INSCKENFANI
+770 
-781 NAIMKTKFKDSMG
+781 
-794 ISHIEHEITLIKN
+794 
-807 EIQDNELY
+807 
-815 CNNIDTALKY
+815 
-825 IDEASA
+825 
-831 EIHQNF
+831 
-837 GSALNLKTA
+837 
-846 EIFRKL
+846 
-852 TGGKYDSVIVSSD
+852 
-865 FNIAV
+865 
-870 KNKDSTVEW
+870 
-879 QYLSSGTIDQAYFS
+879 
-893 LRLAVADML
+893 
-902 SEKDNSMPI
+902 
-911 LIDDAFLQYDDVRT
+911 
-925 KQGLDFLDDYSE
+925 
-937 NAQIIFFTCH
+937 
-947 GHLIDM
+947 
-953 AVNQKLNVKVN
+953 
-964 RISNQ
+964 

>member
-43 DTFIFD
+43 DTFIFE

-182 FYYLY
+182 FYYIY

-277 LYSLSTCIIL
+277 LYIISTCIIL
-287 KNIYELKIKKETIYK
+287 KNIYELKIRKETIYK

-419 YVSKEVKH
+419 FVSKEVKH

-506 KYLVITFAVLML
+506 L
-518 SVFAAVEIHPAF
+518 SDKTKFNVNMNRNGYIVF
-530 IFAASIA
+530 
-537 IFTSLKAFNAGK
+537 
-549 KRNKDKPFE
+549 
-558 YVNHV
+558 
-563 EIAKYTENL
+563 
-572 QRVRNNADEEKT
+572 
-584 IAKNNIDSAK
+584 
-594 KRVAAFRNDISKM
+594 
-607 KYKIPELENTRTETE
+607 
-622 NLISQ
+622 
-627 LSKDKAEH
+627 
-635 EIKIAEAISSVNTK
+635 
-649 KEQINYISS
+649 
-658 EISSVEAEQNNVMRK
+658 
-673 LLAEFRKYKY
+673 KYKY
-683 VENINE
+683 DKFFNIYIDNNKVSYYKVNNDLVGIKVNKGKHSVEVKYFSYYKLISFIVSMISIIVYKYLYKKNIN
-689 FYIQLNNLK
+689 L
-698 STFEDIYRLQI
+698 
-709 KIESHKQTEPPN
+709 
-721 DKFSTAQTYSQIQN
+721 
-735 LEKMLCEKNNGKMPE
+735 
-750 KIDDADIEKLKSQT
+750 
-764 SVLLNG
+764 
-770 INSCKENFANI
+770 
-781 NAIMKTKFKDSMG
+781 
-794 ISHIEHEITLIKN
+794 
-807 EIQDNELY
+807 
-815 CNNIDTALKY
+815 
-825 IDEASA
+825 
-831 EIHQNF
+831 
-837 GSALNLKTA
+837 
-846 EIFRKL
+846 
-852 TGGKYDSVIVSSD
+852 
-865 FNIAV
+865 
-870 KNKDSTVEW
+870 
-879 QYLSSGTIDQAYFS
+879 
-893 LRLAVADML
+893 
-902 SEKDNSMPI
+902 
-911 LIDDAFLQYDDVRT
+911 
-925 KQGLDFLDDYSE
+925 
-937 NAQIIFFTCH
+937 
-947 GHLIDM
+947 
-953 AVNQKLNVKVN
+953 
-964 RISNQ
+964 

>member
-1 MNKSNKK
+1 
-8 NLILI
+8 
-13 ITIFLVLV
+13 
-21 IFMFIKYYSGI
+21 MFIKYYSGI

-43 DTFIFD
+43 NTFIFD

-69 IVMLFSF
+69 IVMFFSF

-277 LYSLSTCIIL
+277 LYCLSTCIIL

-387 ELSLKYV
+387 ELYLKYV

-452 KSTNESIKINN
+452 KSNNESIKINN

-506 KYLVITFAVLML
+506 L
-518 SVFAAVEIHPAF
+518 SDKTKFNVNMNRNGYIVF
-530 IFAASIA
+530 
-537 IFTSLKAFNAGK
+537 
-549 KRNKDKPFE
+549 
-558 YVNHV
+558 
-563 EIAKYTENL
+563 
-572 QRVRNNADEEKT
+572 
-584 IAKNNIDSAK
+584 
-594 KRVAAFRNDISKM
+594 
-607 KYKIPELENTRTETE
+607 
-622 NLISQ
+622 
-627 LSKDKAEH
+627 
-635 EIKIAEAISSVNTK
+635 
-649 KEQINYISS
+649 
-658 EISSVEAEQNNVMRK
+658 
-673 LLAEFRKYKY
+673 KYKY
-683 VENINE
+683 DKFFNIYIDNNKVSYYKVNNDLVGIKVNKGKHSVEVKYFSYYKLISFIVSMISIIVYKYLYKKNIN
-689 FYIQLNNLK
+689 L
-698 STFEDIYRLQI
+698 
-709 KIESHKQTEPPN
+709 
-721 DKFSTAQTYSQIQN
+721 
-735 LEKMLCEKNNGKMPE
+735 
-750 KIDDADIEKLKSQT
+750 
-764 SVLLNG
+764 
-770 INSCKENFANI
+770 
-781 NAIMKTKFKDSMG
+781 
-794 ISHIEHEITLIKN
+794 
-807 EIQDNELY
+807 
-815 CNNIDTALKY
+815 
-825 IDEASA
+825 
-831 EIHQNF
+831 
-837 GSALNLKTA
+837 
-846 EIFRKL
+846 
-852 TGGKYDSVIVSSD
+852 
-865 FNIAV
+865 
-870 KNKDSTVEW
+870 
-879 QYLSSGTIDQAYFS
+879 
-893 LRLAVADML
+893 
-902 SEKDNSMPI
+902 
-911 LIDDAFLQYDDVRT
+911 
-925 KQGLDFLDDYSE
+925 
-937 NAQIIFFTCH
+937 
-947 GHLIDM
+947 
-953 AVNQKLNVKVN
+953 
-964 RISNQ
+964 

>member
-43 DTFIFD
+43 NTFIFE

-182 FYYLY
+182 FYYIY

-419 YVSKEVKH
+419 FVSKEVKH

-506 KYLVITFAVLML
+506 L
-518 SVFAAVEIHPAF
+518 SDKTKFNVNMNRNGYIVF
-530 IFAASIA
+530 
-537 IFTSLKAFNAGK
+537 
-549 KRNKDKPFE
+549 
-558 YVNHV
+558 
-563 EIAKYTENL
+563 
-572 QRVRNNADEEKT
+572 
-584 IAKNNIDSAK
+584 
-594 KRVAAFRNDISKM
+594 
-607 KYKIPELENTRTETE
+607 
-622 NLISQ
+622 
-627 LSKDKAEH
+627 
-635 EIKIAEAISSVNTK
+635 
-649 KEQINYISS
+649 
-658 EISSVEAEQNNVMRK
+658 
-673 LLAEFRKYKY
+673 KYKY
-683 VENINE
+683 
-689 FYIQLNNLK
+689 
-698 STFEDIYRLQI
+698 
-709 KIESHKQTEPPN
+709 
-721 DKFSTAQTYSQIQN
+721 DKF
-735 LEKMLCEKNNGKMPE
+735 
-750 KIDDADIEKLKSQT
+750 
-764 SVLLNG
+764 
-770 INSCKENFANI
+770 FNI
-781 NAIMKTKFKDSMG
+781 
-794 ISHIEHEITLIKN
+794 
-807 EIQDNELY
+807 
-815 CNNIDTALKY
+815 Y
-825 IDEASA
+825 ID
-831 EIHQNF
+831 N
-837 GSALNLKTA
+837 K
-846 EIFRKL
+846 K
-852 TGGKYDSVIVSSD
+852 VSYY
-865 FNIAV
+865 
-870 KNKDSTVEW
+870 K
-879 QYLSSGTIDQAYFS
+879 
-893 LRLAVADML
+893 
-902 SEKDNSMPI
+902 
-911 LIDDAFLQYDDVRT
+911 
-925 KQGLDFLDDYSE
+925 
-937 NAQIIFFTCH
+937 
-947 GHLIDM
+947 
-953 AVNQKLNVKVN
+953 VNNDLVGVKVN
-964 RISNQ
+964 KGKHSVEVKYFSYYKLISFIVSMISIIVYKYLYKKNINL

>member
-43 DTFIFD
+43 DTFIFE

-182 FYYLY
+182 FYYIY

-419 YVSKEVKH
+419 FVSKEVKH

-506 KYLVITFAVLML
+506 L
-518 SVFAAVEIHPAF
+518 SDKTKFNVNMNRNGYIVF
-530 IFAASIA
+530 
-537 IFTSLKAFNAGK
+537 
-549 KRNKDKPFE
+549 
-558 YVNHV
+558 
-563 EIAKYTENL
+563 
-572 QRVRNNADEEKT
+572 
-584 IAKNNIDSAK
+584 
-594 KRVAAFRNDISKM
+594 
-607 KYKIPELENTRTETE
+607 
-622 NLISQ
+622 
-627 LSKDKAEH
+627 
-635 EIKIAEAISSVNTK
+635 
-649 KEQINYISS
+649 
-658 EISSVEAEQNNVMRK
+658 
-673 LLAEFRKYKY
+673 KYKY
-683 VENINE
+683 DKFFNIYIDNNKVSYYKVNNDLVGIKVNKGKHSVEVKYFSYYKLISFIVSMISIIVYKYLYKKNIN
-689 FYIQLNNLK
+689 L
-698 STFEDIYRLQI
+698 
-709 KIESHKQTEPPN
+709 
-721 DKFSTAQTYSQIQN
+721 
-735 LEKMLCEKNNGKMPE
+735 
-750 KIDDADIEKLKSQT
+750 
-764 SVLLNG
+764 
-770 INSCKENFANI
+770 
-781 NAIMKTKFKDSMG
+781 
-794 ISHIEHEITLIKN
+794 
-807 EIQDNELY
+807 
-815 CNNIDTALKY
+815 
-825 IDEASA
+825 
-831 EIHQNF
+831 
-837 GSALNLKTA
+837 
-846 EIFRKL
+846 
-852 TGGKYDSVIVSSD
+852 
-865 FNIAV
+865 
-870 KNKDSTVEW
+870 
-879 QYLSSGTIDQAYFS
+879 
-893 LRLAVADML
+893 
-902 SEKDNSMPI
+902 
-911 LIDDAFLQYDDVRT
+911 
-925 KQGLDFLDDYSE
+925 
-937 NAQIIFFTCH
+937 
-947 GHLIDM
+947 
-953 AVNQKLNVKVN
+953 
-964 RISNQ
+964 

>member
-43 DTFIFD
+43 NTFIFD

-84 ATNIVNLLM
+84 VTNIVNLLM

-182 FYYLY
+182 FYYIY
-187 KIKNINNKKILNFI
+187 KIKNINNNKMLNFI

-419 YVSKEVKH
+419 FVSKEVKH

-506 KYLVITFAVLML
+506 L
-518 SVFAAVEIHPAF
+518 SDKTKFNVNMNRNGYIVF
-530 IFAASIA
+530 
-537 IFTSLKAFNAGK
+537 
-549 KRNKDKPFE
+549 
-558 YVNHV
+558 
-563 EIAKYTENL
+563 
-572 QRVRNNADEEKT
+572 
-584 IAKNNIDSAK
+584 
-594 KRVAAFRNDISKM
+594 
-607 KYKIPELENTRTETE
+607 
-622 NLISQ
+622 
-627 LSKDKAEH
+627 
-635 EIKIAEAISSVNTK
+635 
-649 KEQINYISS
+649 
-658 EISSVEAEQNNVMRK
+658 
-673 LLAEFRKYKY
+673 KYKY
-683 VENINE
+683 DKFFNIYIDNNKVSYYKVNNDLVGIKVNKGKHSVEVKYFSYYKLISFIVSMISIIVYKYLYKKNIN
-689 FYIQLNNLK
+689 L
-698 STFEDIYRLQI
+698 
-709 KIESHKQTEPPN
+709 
-721 DKFSTAQTYSQIQN
+721 
-735 LEKMLCEKNNGKMPE
+735 
-750 KIDDADIEKLKSQT
+750 
-764 SVLLNG
+764 
-770 INSCKENFANI
+770 
-781 NAIMKTKFKDSMG
+781 
-794 ISHIEHEITLIKN
+794 
-807 EIQDNELY
+807 
-815 CNNIDTALKY
+815 
-825 IDEASA
+825 
-831 EIHQNF
+831 
-837 GSALNLKTA
+837 
-846 EIFRKL
+846 
-852 TGGKYDSVIVSSD
+852 
-865 FNIAV
+865 
-870 KNKDSTVEW
+870 
-879 QYLSSGTIDQAYFS
+879 
-893 LRLAVADML
+893 
-902 SEKDNSMPI
+902 
-911 LIDDAFLQYDDVRT
+911 
-925 KQGLDFLDDYSE
+925 
-937 NAQIIFFTCH
+937 
-947 GHLIDM
+947 
-953 AVNQKLNVKVN
+953 
-964 RISNQ
+964 

>member
-43 DTFIFD
+43 NTFIFD

-235 LLMVFSIIMLLFNKK
+235 ILMVFSIIMLLFNKK

-262 ILNYIFKINISVFYP
+262 ILNYFLKINISVFYP
-277 LYSLSTCIIL
+277 LYCLSTCIIL

-387 ELSLKYV
+387 ELYLKYV

-506 KYLVITFAVLML
+506 L
-518 SVFAAVEIHPAF
+518 SDKTKFNVNMNRNGYIVF
-530 IFAASIA
+530 
-537 IFTSLKAFNAGK
+537 
-549 KRNKDKPFE
+549 
-558 YVNHV
+558 
-563 EIAKYTENL
+563 
-572 QRVRNNADEEKT
+572 
-584 IAKNNIDSAK
+584 
-594 KRVAAFRNDISKM
+594 
-607 KYKIPELENTRTETE
+607 
-622 NLISQ
+622 
-627 LSKDKAEH
+627 
-635 EIKIAEAISSVNTK
+635 
-649 KEQINYISS
+649 
-658 EISSVEAEQNNVMRK
+658 
-673 LLAEFRKYKY
+673 KYKY
-683 VENINE
+683 DKFFNIYIDNNKVSYYKVNNDLVGIKVNKGKHSVEVKYFSYYKLISFIVSMISIIVYKYLYKKNIN
-689 FYIQLNNLK
+689 L
-698 STFEDIYRLQI
+698 
-709 KIESHKQTEPPN
+709 
-721 DKFSTAQTYSQIQN
+721 
-735 LEKMLCEKNNGKMPE
+735 
-750 KIDDADIEKLKSQT
+750 
-764 SVLLNG
+764 
-770 INSCKENFANI
+770 
-781 NAIMKTKFKDSMG
+781 
-794 ISHIEHEITLIKN
+794 
-807 EIQDNELY
+807 
-815 CNNIDTALKY
+815 
-825 IDEASA
+825 
-831 EIHQNF
+831 
-837 GSALNLKTA
+837 
-846 EIFRKL
+846 
-852 TGGKYDSVIVSSD
+852 
-865 FNIAV
+865 
-870 KNKDSTVEW
+870 
-879 QYLSSGTIDQAYFS
+879 
-893 LRLAVADML
+893 
-902 SEKDNSMPI
+902 
-911 LIDDAFLQYDDVRT
+911 
-925 KQGLDFLDDYSE
+925 
-937 NAQIIFFTCH
+937 
-947 GHLIDM
+947 
-953 AVNQKLNVKVN
+953 
-964 RISNQ
+964 

>member
-1 MNKSNKK
+1 
-8 NLILI
+8 
-13 ITIFLVLV
+13 
-21 IFMFIKYYSGI
+21 MFIKYYSGI

-43 DTFIFD
+43 NTFIFD

-221 NYEGYIPNY
+221 NYEEYIPNY

-277 LYSLSTCIIL
+277 LYCLSTCIIL

-387 ELSLKYV
+387 ELYLKYV

-452 KSTNESIKINN
+452 KSNNESIKINN

-506 KYLVITFAVLML
+506 L
-518 SVFAAVEIHPAF
+518 SDKTKFNVNMNRNGYIVF
-530 IFAASIA
+530 
-537 IFTSLKAFNAGK
+537 
-549 KRNKDKPFE
+549 
-558 YVNHV
+558 
-563 EIAKYTENL
+563 
-572 QRVRNNADEEKT
+572 
-584 IAKNNIDSAK
+584 
-594 KRVAAFRNDISKM
+594 
-607 KYKIPELENTRTETE
+607 
-622 NLISQ
+622 
-627 LSKDKAEH
+627 
-635 EIKIAEAISSVNTK
+635 
-649 KEQINYISS
+649 
-658 EISSVEAEQNNVMRK
+658 
-673 LLAEFRKYKY
+673 KYKY
-683 VENINE
+683 DKFFNIYIDNNKVSYYKVNNDLVGIKVNKGKHIVEVKYFSYYKLISFIVSMISIIVYKYLYKKNIN
-689 FYIQLNNLK
+689 L
-698 STFEDIYRLQI
+698 
-709 KIESHKQTEPPN
+709 
-721 DKFSTAQTYSQIQN
+721 
-735 LEKMLCEKNNGKMPE
+735 
-750 KIDDADIEKLKSQT
+750 
-764 SVLLNG
+764 
-770 INSCKENFANI
+770 
-781 NAIMKTKFKDSMG
+781 
-794 ISHIEHEITLIKN
+794 
-807 EIQDNELY
+807 
-815 CNNIDTALKY
+815 
-825 IDEASA
+825 
-831 EIHQNF
+831 
-837 GSALNLKTA
+837 
-846 EIFRKL
+846 
-852 TGGKYDSVIVSSD
+852 
-865 FNIAV
+865 
-870 KNKDSTVEW
+870 
-879 QYLSSGTIDQAYFS
+879 
-893 LRLAVADML
+893 
-902 SEKDNSMPI
+902 
-911 LIDDAFLQYDDVRT
+911 
-925 KQGLDFLDDYSE
+925 
-937 NAQIIFFTCH
+937 
-947 GHLIDM
+947 
-953 AVNQKLNVKVN
+953 
-964 RISNQ
+964 

>member
-1 MNKSNKK
+1 
-8 NLILI
+8 
-13 ITIFLVLV
+13 
-21 IFMFIKYYSGI
+21 MFIKYYSGI

-43 DTFIFD
+43 NTFIFD

-277 LYSLSTCIIL
+277 LYCLSTCIIL

-387 ELSLKYV
+387 ELYLKYV

-452 KSTNESIKINN
+452 KSNNESIKINN

-506 KYLVITFAVLML
+506 L
-518 SVFAAVEIHPAF
+518 SDKTKFNVNMNRNGYIVF
-530 IFAASIA
+530 
-537 IFTSLKAFNAGK
+537 
-549 KRNKDKPFE
+549 
-558 YVNHV
+558 
-563 EIAKYTENL
+563 
-572 QRVRNNADEEKT
+572 
-584 IAKNNIDSAK
+584 
-594 KRVAAFRNDISKM
+594 
-607 KYKIPELENTRTETE
+607 
-622 NLISQ
+622 
-627 LSKDKAEH
+627 
-635 EIKIAEAISSVNTK
+635 
-649 KEQINYISS
+649 
-658 EISSVEAEQNNVMRK
+658 
-673 LLAEFRKYKY
+673 KYKY
-683 VENINE
+683 DKFFNIYIDNNKVSYYKVNNDLVGIKVNKGKHSVEVKYFSYYKLISFIVSMISIIVYKYLYKKNIN
-689 FYIQLNNLK
+689 L
-698 STFEDIYRLQI
+698 
-709 KIESHKQTEPPN
+709 
-721 DKFSTAQTYSQIQN
+721 
-735 LEKMLCEKNNGKMPE
+735 
-750 KIDDADIEKLKSQT
+750 
-764 SVLLNG
+764 
-770 INSCKENFANI
+770 
-781 NAIMKTKFKDSMG
+781 
-794 ISHIEHEITLIKN
+794 
-807 EIQDNELY
+807 
-815 CNNIDTALKY
+815 
-825 IDEASA
+825 
-831 EIHQNF
+831 
-837 GSALNLKTA
+837 
-846 EIFRKL
+846 
-852 TGGKYDSVIVSSD
+852 
-865 FNIAV
+865 
-870 KNKDSTVEW
+870 
-879 QYLSSGTIDQAYFS
+879 
-893 LRLAVADML
+893 
-902 SEKDNSMPI
+902 
-911 LIDDAFLQYDDVRT
+911 
-925 KQGLDFLDDYSE
+925 
-937 NAQIIFFTCH
+937 
-947 GHLIDM
+947 
-953 AVNQKLNVKVN
+953 
-964 RISNQ
+964 

>member
-1 MNKSNKK
+1 
-8 NLILI
+8 
-13 ITIFLVLV
+13 
-21 IFMFIKYYSGI
+21 MFIKYYSGI

-43 DTFIFD
+43 NTFIFD

-182 FYYLY
+182 FYYIY
-187 KIKNINNKKILNFI
+187 KIKNINNKKMLNFI

-235 LLMVFSIIMLLFNKK
+235 LLVVFSIIMLLFNKK

-277 LYSLSTCIIL
+277 LYIISTCIIL
-287 KNIYELKIKKETIYK
+287 KNIYELKIRKETIYK

-349 GGINYSLKY
+349 GGINYSSKY
-358 KVNKDGFNYINYNDF
+358 KVNKDGFNYTNYNDF

-506 KYLVITFAVLML
+506 L
-518 SVFAAVEIHPAF
+518 SDKTKFNVNMNRNGYIVF
-530 IFAASIA
+530 
-537 IFTSLKAFNAGK
+537 
-549 KRNKDKPFE
+549 
-558 YVNHV
+558 
-563 EIAKYTENL
+563 
-572 QRVRNNADEEKT
+572 
-584 IAKNNIDSAK
+584 
-594 KRVAAFRNDISKM
+594 
-607 KYKIPELENTRTETE
+607 
-622 NLISQ
+622 
-627 LSKDKAEH
+627 
-635 EIKIAEAISSVNTK
+635 
-649 KEQINYISS
+649 
-658 EISSVEAEQNNVMRK
+658 
-673 LLAEFRKYKY
+673 KYKY
-683 VENINE
+683 
-689 FYIQLNNLK
+689 
-698 STFEDIYRLQI
+698 
-709 KIESHKQTEPPN
+709 
-721 DKFSTAQTYSQIQN
+721 DKF
-735 LEKMLCEKNNGKMPE
+735 
-750 KIDDADIEKLKSQT
+750 
-764 SVLLNG
+764 
-770 INSCKENFANI
+770 FNI
-781 NAIMKTKFKDSMG
+781 
-794 ISHIEHEITLIKN
+794 
-807 EIQDNELY
+807 
-815 CNNIDTALKY
+815 Y
-825 IDEASA
+825 ID
-831 EIHQNF
+831 N
-837 GSALNLKTA
+837 K
-846 EIFRKL
+846 K
-852 TGGKYDSVIVSSD
+852 VSYY
-865 FNIAV
+865 
-870 KNKDSTVEW
+870 K
-879 QYLSSGTIDQAYFS
+879 
-893 LRLAVADML
+893 
-902 SEKDNSMPI
+902 
-911 LIDDAFLQYDDVRT
+911 
-925 KQGLDFLDDYSE
+925 
-937 NAQIIFFTCH
+937 
-947 GHLIDM
+947 
-953 AVNQKLNVKVN
+953 VNNDLVGVKVN
-964 RISNQ
+964 KGKHSVEVKYFSYYKLISFIVSMISIIVYKYLYKKNINL

>member
-1 MNKSNKK
+1 
-8 NLILI
+8 
-13 ITIFLVLV
+13 
-21 IFMFIKYYSGI
+21 MFIKYYSGI

-43 DTFIFD
+43 NTFIFD

-277 LYSLSTCIIL
+277 LYCLSICIIL
-287 KNIYELKIKKETIYK
+287 KNIYELKIKKENIYK

-344 YFILY
+344 YIILY

-452 KSTNESIKINN
+452 KSNNESIKINN

-506 KYLVITFAVLML
+506 L
-518 SVFAAVEIHPAF
+518 SDKTKFNVNMNRNGYIVF
-530 IFAASIA
+530 
-537 IFTSLKAFNAGK
+537 
-549 KRNKDKPFE
+549 
-558 YVNHV
+558 
-563 EIAKYTENL
+563 
-572 QRVRNNADEEKT
+572 
-584 IAKNNIDSAK
+584 
-594 KRVAAFRNDISKM
+594 
-607 KYKIPELENTRTETE
+607 
-622 NLISQ
+622 
-627 LSKDKAEH
+627 
-635 EIKIAEAISSVNTK
+635 
-649 KEQINYISS
+649 
-658 EISSVEAEQNNVMRK
+658 
-673 LLAEFRKYKY
+673 KYKY
-683 VENINE
+683 DKFFNIYIDNNKVSYYKVNNDLVGIKVNKGKHSVEVKYFSYYKLISFIVSMISIIVYKYLYKKNIN
-689 FYIQLNNLK
+689 L
-698 STFEDIYRLQI
+698 
-709 KIESHKQTEPPN
+709 
-721 DKFSTAQTYSQIQN
+721 
-735 LEKMLCEKNNGKMPE
+735 
-750 KIDDADIEKLKSQT
+750 
-764 SVLLNG
+764 
-770 INSCKENFANI
+770 
-781 NAIMKTKFKDSMG
+781 
-794 ISHIEHEITLIKN
+794 
-807 EIQDNELY
+807 
-815 CNNIDTALKY
+815 
-825 IDEASA
+825 
-831 EIHQNF
+831 
-837 GSALNLKTA
+837 
-846 EIFRKL
+846 
-852 TGGKYDSVIVSSD
+852 
-865 FNIAV
+865 
-870 KNKDSTVEW
+870 
-879 QYLSSGTIDQAYFS
+879 
-893 LRLAVADML
+893 
-902 SEKDNSMPI
+902 
-911 LIDDAFLQYDDVRT
+911 
-925 KQGLDFLDDYSE
+925 
-937 NAQIIFFTCH
+937 
-947 GHLIDM
+947 
-953 AVNQKLNVKVN
+953 
-964 RISNQ
+964 

>member
-43 DTFIFD
+43 NTFIFD

-84 ATNIVNLLM
+84 VTNIVNLLM

-182 FYYLY
+182 FYYIY

-262 ILNYIFKINISVFYP
+262 ILNYIFKINISVLYP

-358 KVNKDGFNYINYNDF
+358 KVNKDGFNYTNYNDF

-452 KSTNESIKINN
+452 KSNNESIKINN

-506 KYLVITFAVLML
+506 L
-518 SVFAAVEIHPAF
+518 SDKTKFNVNMNRNGYIVF
-530 IFAASIA
+530 
-537 IFTSLKAFNAGK
+537 
-549 KRNKDKPFE
+549 
-558 YVNHV
+558 
-563 EIAKYTENL
+563 
-572 QRVRNNADEEKT
+572 
-584 IAKNNIDSAK
+584 
-594 KRVAAFRNDISKM
+594 
-607 KYKIPELENTRTETE
+607 
-622 NLISQ
+622 
-627 LSKDKAEH
+627 
-635 EIKIAEAISSVNTK
+635 
-649 KEQINYISS
+649 
-658 EISSVEAEQNNVMRK
+658 
-673 LLAEFRKYKY
+673 KYKY
-683 VENINE
+683 
-689 FYIQLNNLK
+689 
-698 STFEDIYRLQI
+698 
-709 KIESHKQTEPPN
+709 
-721 DKFSTAQTYSQIQN
+721 DKF
-735 LEKMLCEKNNGKMPE
+735 
-750 KIDDADIEKLKSQT
+750 
-764 SVLLNG
+764 
-770 INSCKENFANI
+770 FNI
-781 NAIMKTKFKDSMG
+781 
-794 ISHIEHEITLIKN
+794 
-807 EIQDNELY
+807 
-815 CNNIDTALKY
+815 Y
-825 IDEASA
+825 ID
-831 EIHQNF
+831 N
-837 GSALNLKTA
+837 NK
-846 EIFRKL
+846 
-852 TGGKYDSVIVSSD
+852 VSYY
-865 FNIAV
+865 
-870 KNKDSTVEW
+870 K
-879 QYLSSGTIDQAYFS
+879 
-893 LRLAVADML
+893 
-902 SEKDNSMPI
+902 
-911 LIDDAFLQYDDVRT
+911 
-925 KQGLDFLDDYSE
+925 
-937 NAQIIFFTCH
+937 
-947 GHLIDM
+947 
-953 AVNQKLNVKVN
+953 VNNDLVGVKVN
-964 RISNQ
+964 KGKHSVEVKYFSYYKLISFIVSMISIIVYKYLYKKNINL

>member
-1 MNKSNKK
+1 
-8 NLILI
+8 
-13 ITIFLVLV
+13 
-21 IFMFIKYYSGI
+21 MFIKYYSGI

-43 DTFIFD
+43 NTFIFD

-277 LYSLSTCIIL
+277 LYCLSTCIIL
-287 KNIYELKIKKETIYK
+287 KNIYELKIKKENIYK

-387 ELSLKYV
+387 ELYLKYV

-452 KSTNESIKINN
+452 KSNNESIKINN

-506 KYLVITFAVLML
+506 L
-518 SVFAAVEIHPAF
+518 SDKTKFNVNMNRNGYIVF
-530 IFAASIA
+530 
-537 IFTSLKAFNAGK
+537 
-549 KRNKDKPFE
+549 
-558 YVNHV
+558 
-563 EIAKYTENL
+563 
-572 QRVRNNADEEKT
+572 
-584 IAKNNIDSAK
+584 
-594 KRVAAFRNDISKM
+594 
-607 KYKIPELENTRTETE
+607 
-622 NLISQ
+622 
-627 LSKDKAEH
+627 
-635 EIKIAEAISSVNTK
+635 
-649 KEQINYISS
+649 
-658 EISSVEAEQNNVMRK
+658 
-673 LLAEFRKYKY
+673 KYKY
-683 VENINE
+683 DKFFNIYIDNNKVSYYKVNNDLVGIKVNKGKHIVEVKYFSYYKLISFIVSMISIIVYKYLYKKNIN
-689 FYIQLNNLK
+689 L
-698 STFEDIYRLQI
+698 
-709 KIESHKQTEPPN
+709 
-721 DKFSTAQTYSQIQN
+721 
-735 LEKMLCEKNNGKMPE
+735 
-750 KIDDADIEKLKSQT
+750 
-764 SVLLNG
+764 
-770 INSCKENFANI
+770 
-781 NAIMKTKFKDSMG
+781 
-794 ISHIEHEITLIKN
+794 
-807 EIQDNELY
+807 
-815 CNNIDTALKY
+815 
-825 IDEASA
+825 
-831 EIHQNF
+831 
-837 GSALNLKTA
+837 
-846 EIFRKL
+846 
-852 TGGKYDSVIVSSD
+852 
-865 FNIAV
+865 
-870 KNKDSTVEW
+870 
-879 QYLSSGTIDQAYFS
+879 
-893 LRLAVADML
+893 
-902 SEKDNSMPI
+902 
-911 LIDDAFLQYDDVRT
+911 
-925 KQGLDFLDDYSE
+925 
-937 NAQIIFFTCH
+937 
-947 GHLIDM
+947 
-953 AVNQKLNVKVN
+953 
-964 RISNQ
+964 

>member
-1 MNKSNKK
+1 
-8 NLILI
+8 
-13 ITIFLVLV
+13 
-21 IFMFIKYYSGI
+21 MFIKYYSGI

-43 DTFIFD
+43 NTFIFD

-69 IVMLFSF
+69 IVMFFSF

-235 LLMVFSIIMLLFNKK
+235 ILMVFSIIMLLFNKK

-277 LYSLSTCIIL
+277 LYCLSTCIIL

-387 ELSLKYV
+387 ELYLKYV

-452 KSTNESIKINN
+452 KSNNESIKINN

-506 KYLVITFAVLML
+506 L
-518 SVFAAVEIHPAF
+518 SDKTKFNVNMNRNGYIVF
-530 IFAASIA
+530 
-537 IFTSLKAFNAGK
+537 
-549 KRNKDKPFE
+549 
-558 YVNHV
+558 
-563 EIAKYTENL
+563 
-572 QRVRNNADEEKT
+572 
-584 IAKNNIDSAK
+584 
-594 KRVAAFRNDISKM
+594 
-607 KYKIPELENTRTETE
+607 
-622 NLISQ
+622 
-627 LSKDKAEH
+627 
-635 EIKIAEAISSVNTK
+635 
-649 KEQINYISS
+649 
-658 EISSVEAEQNNVMRK
+658 
-673 LLAEFRKYKY
+673 KYKY
-683 VENINE
+683 DKFFNIYIDNNKVSYYKVNNDLVGIKVNKGKHSVEVKYFSYYKLISFIVSMISIIVYKYLYKKNIN
-689 FYIQLNNLK
+689 L
-698 STFEDIYRLQI
+698 
-709 KIESHKQTEPPN
+709 
-721 DKFSTAQTYSQIQN
+721 
-735 LEKMLCEKNNGKMPE
+735 
-750 KIDDADIEKLKSQT
+750 
-764 SVLLNG
+764 
-770 INSCKENFANI
+770 
-781 NAIMKTKFKDSMG
+781 
-794 ISHIEHEITLIKN
+794 
-807 EIQDNELY
+807 
-815 CNNIDTALKY
+815 
-825 IDEASA
+825 
-831 EIHQNF
+831 
-837 GSALNLKTA
+837 
-846 EIFRKL
+846 
-852 TGGKYDSVIVSSD
+852 
-865 FNIAV
+865 
-870 KNKDSTVEW
+870 
-879 QYLSSGTIDQAYFS
+879 
-893 LRLAVADML
+893 
-902 SEKDNSMPI
+902 
-911 LIDDAFLQYDDVRT
+911 
-925 KQGLDFLDDYSE
+925 
-937 NAQIIFFTCH
+937 
-947 GHLIDM
+947 
-953 AVNQKLNVKVN
+953 
-964 RISNQ
+964 

>member
-1 MNKSNKK
+1 
-8 NLILI
+8 
-13 ITIFLVLV
+13 
-21 IFMFIKYYSGI
+21 MFIKYYSGI

-43 DTFIFD
+43 NTFIFD

-69 IVMLFSF
+69 IVMFFSF

-277 LYSLSTCIIL
+277 LYCLSTCIIL

-387 ELSLKYV
+387 ELYLKYV

-452 KSTNESIKINN
+452 KSNNESIKINN

-506 KYLVITFAVLML
+506 L
-518 SVFAAVEIHPAF
+518 SDKTKFNVNMNRNGYIVF
-530 IFAASIA
+530 
-537 IFTSLKAFNAGK
+537 
-549 KRNKDKPFE
+549 
-558 YVNHV
+558 
-563 EIAKYTENL
+563 
-572 QRVRNNADEEKT
+572 
-584 IAKNNIDSAK
+584 
-594 KRVAAFRNDISKM
+594 
-607 KYKIPELENTRTETE
+607 
-622 NLISQ
+622 
-627 LSKDKAEH
+627 
-635 EIKIAEAISSVNTK
+635 
-649 KEQINYISS
+649 
-658 EISSVEAEQNNVMRK
+658 
-673 LLAEFRKYKY
+673 KYKY
-683 VENINE
+683 DKFFNIYIDNNKVSYYKVNNDLVGIKVNKGKHSIEVKYFSYYKLISFIVSMISIIVYKYLYKKNIN
-689 FYIQLNNLK
+689 L
-698 STFEDIYRLQI
+698 
-709 KIESHKQTEPPN
+709 
-721 DKFSTAQTYSQIQN
+721 
-735 LEKMLCEKNNGKMPE
+735 
-750 KIDDADIEKLKSQT
+750 
-764 SVLLNG
+764 
-770 INSCKENFANI
+770 
-781 NAIMKTKFKDSMG
+781 
-794 ISHIEHEITLIKN
+794 
-807 EIQDNELY
+807 
-815 CNNIDTALKY
+815 
-825 IDEASA
+825 
-831 EIHQNF
+831 
-837 GSALNLKTA
+837 
-846 EIFRKL
+846 
-852 TGGKYDSVIVSSD
+852 
-865 FNIAV
+865 
-870 KNKDSTVEW
+870 
-879 QYLSSGTIDQAYFS
+879 
-893 LRLAVADML
+893 
-902 SEKDNSMPI
+902 
-911 LIDDAFLQYDDVRT
+911 
-925 KQGLDFLDDYSE
+925 
-937 NAQIIFFTCH
+937 
-947 GHLIDM
+947 
-953 AVNQKLNVKVN
+953 
-964 RISNQ
+964 

>member
-1 MNKSNKK
+1 
-8 NLILI
+8 
-13 ITIFLVLV
+13 
-21 IFMFIKYYSGI
+21 MFIKYYSGI

-43 DTFIFD
+43 DTFIFE

-182 FYYLY
+182 FYYIY

-419 YVSKEVKH
+419 FVSKEVKH

-506 KYLVITFAVLML
+506 L
-518 SVFAAVEIHPAF
+518 SDKTKFNVNMNRNGYIVF
-530 IFAASIA
+530 
-537 IFTSLKAFNAGK
+537 
-549 KRNKDKPFE
+549 
-558 YVNHV
+558 
-563 EIAKYTENL
+563 
-572 QRVRNNADEEKT
+572 
-584 IAKNNIDSAK
+584 
-594 KRVAAFRNDISKM
+594 
-607 KYKIPELENTRTETE
+607 
-622 NLISQ
+622 
-627 LSKDKAEH
+627 
-635 EIKIAEAISSVNTK
+635 
-649 KEQINYISS
+649 
-658 EISSVEAEQNNVMRK
+658 
-673 LLAEFRKYKY
+673 KYKY
-683 VENINE
+683 DKFFNIYIDNNKVSYYKVNNDLVGIKVNKGKHSVEVKYFSYYKLISFIVSMISIIVYKYLYKKNIN
-689 FYIQLNNLK
+689 L
-698 STFEDIYRLQI
+698 
-709 KIESHKQTEPPN
+709 
-721 DKFSTAQTYSQIQN
+721 
-735 LEKMLCEKNNGKMPE
+735 
-750 KIDDADIEKLKSQT
+750 
-764 SVLLNG
+764 
-770 INSCKENFANI
+770 
-781 NAIMKTKFKDSMG
+781 
-794 ISHIEHEITLIKN
+794 
-807 EIQDNELY
+807 
-815 CNNIDTALKY
+815 
-825 IDEASA
+825 
-831 EIHQNF
+831 
-837 GSALNLKTA
+837 
-846 EIFRKL
+846 
-852 TGGKYDSVIVSSD
+852 
-865 FNIAV
+865 
-870 KNKDSTVEW
+870 
-879 QYLSSGTIDQAYFS
+879 
-893 LRLAVADML
+893 
-902 SEKDNSMPI
+902 
-911 LIDDAFLQYDDVRT
+911 
-925 KQGLDFLDDYSE
+925 
-937 NAQIIFFTCH
+937 
-947 GHLIDM
+947 
-953 AVNQKLNVKVN
+953 
-964 RISNQ
+964 

>member
-43 DTFIFD
+43 NTFIFD

-69 IVMLFSF
+69 IVMFFSF

-277 LYSLSTCIIL
+277 LYCLSTCIIL

-302 LLVCLSIV
+302 LLVCLYIV

-387 ELSLKYV
+387 ELYLKYV

-452 KSTNESIKINN
+452 KSNNESIKINN

-506 KYLVITFAVLML
+506 L
-518 SVFAAVEIHPAF
+518 SDKTKFNVNMNRNGYIVF
-530 IFAASIA
+530 
-537 IFTSLKAFNAGK
+537 
-549 KRNKDKPFE
+549 
-558 YVNHV
+558 
-563 EIAKYTENL
+563 
-572 QRVRNNADEEKT
+572 
-584 IAKNNIDSAK
+584 
-594 KRVAAFRNDISKM
+594 
-607 KYKIPELENTRTETE
+607 
-622 NLISQ
+622 
-627 LSKDKAEH
+627 
-635 EIKIAEAISSVNTK
+635 
-649 KEQINYISS
+649 
-658 EISSVEAEQNNVMRK
+658 
-673 LLAEFRKYKY
+673 KYKY
-683 VENINE
+683 DKFFNICIDNNKVSYYKVNNDLVGIKVNKGKHSVEVKYFSYYKLISFIVSMISIIVYKYLYKKNIN
-689 FYIQLNNLK
+689 L
-698 STFEDIYRLQI
+698 
-709 KIESHKQTEPPN
+709 
-721 DKFSTAQTYSQIQN
+721 
-735 LEKMLCEKNNGKMPE
+735 
-750 KIDDADIEKLKSQT
+750 
-764 SVLLNG
+764 
-770 INSCKENFANI
+770 
-781 NAIMKTKFKDSMG
+781 
-794 ISHIEHEITLIKN
+794 
-807 EIQDNELY
+807 
-815 CNNIDTALKY
+815 
-825 IDEASA
+825 
-831 EIHQNF
+831 
-837 GSALNLKTA
+837 
-846 EIFRKL
+846 
-852 TGGKYDSVIVSSD
+852 
-865 FNIAV
+865 
-870 KNKDSTVEW
+870 
-879 QYLSSGTIDQAYFS
+879 
-893 LRLAVADML
+893 
-902 SEKDNSMPI
+902 
-911 LIDDAFLQYDDVRT
+911 
-925 KQGLDFLDDYSE
+925 
-937 NAQIIFFTCH
+937 
-947 GHLIDM
+947 
-953 AVNQKLNVKVN
+953 
-964 RISNQ
+964 

>member
-43 DTFIFD
+43 NTFIFD

-84 ATNIVNLLM
+84 ATNVVNLLM
-93 SVLLFYKLLKNNR
+93 SILLFYKLLKNNR

-230 KNEIN
+230 KNDIN
-235 LLMVFSIIMLLFNKK
+235 LLMIFSIIMLLFDKK
-250 EKPLLLFLILGL
+250 EKLLLLFLILSL
-262 ILNYIFKINISVFYP
+262 ILNYIFKINISLFYP
-277 LYSLSTCIIL
+277 LYIISTCITL

-302 LLVCLSIV
+302 VLVCLSIV
-310 IILFDNDYINYLLTF
+310 VILFDNNYINYLLTF

-336 LFILFLMI
+336 LSILLLMI
-344 YFILY
+344 YFVLY
-349 GGINYSLKY
+349 GGVNYSLKY
-358 KVNKDGFNYINYNDF
+358 KINKDEFNYINYNDF

-387 ELSLKYV
+387 ELYLKYV

-427 INNEYIGSGKIIID
+427 INNEYVGSGKIIID

-463 NELENQKYIFINN
+463 NELENQKYIFVNN

-506 KYLVITFAVLML
+506 L
-518 SVFAAVEIHPAF
+518 SDKTKFIVNMNRNGYIVF
-530 IFAASIA
+530 
-537 IFTSLKAFNAGK
+537 
-549 KRNKDKPFE
+549 
-558 YVNHV
+558 
-563 EIAKYTENL
+563 
-572 QRVRNNADEEKT
+572 
-584 IAKNNIDSAK
+584 
-594 KRVAAFRNDISKM
+594 
-607 KYKIPELENTRTETE
+607 
-622 NLISQ
+622 
-627 LSKDKAEH
+627 
-635 EIKIAEAISSVNTK
+635 
-649 KEQINYISS
+649 
-658 EISSVEAEQNNVMRK
+658 
-673 LLAEFRKYKY
+673 KYKY
-683 VENINE
+683 DKFFNIYIDNNKVSYYKVNNDLVGIKVNKGKHSVEVKYFSYYKLISFIVSMISIIVYKYLYKKNIN
-689 FYIQLNNLK
+689 L
-698 STFEDIYRLQI
+698 
-709 KIESHKQTEPPN
+709 
-721 DKFSTAQTYSQIQN
+721 
-735 LEKMLCEKNNGKMPE
+735 
-750 KIDDADIEKLKSQT
+750 
-764 SVLLNG
+764 
-770 INSCKENFANI
+770 
-781 NAIMKTKFKDSMG
+781 
-794 ISHIEHEITLIKN
+794 
-807 EIQDNELY
+807 
-815 CNNIDTALKY
+815 
-825 IDEASA
+825 
-831 EIHQNF
+831 
-837 GSALNLKTA
+837 
-846 EIFRKL
+846 
-852 TGGKYDSVIVSSD
+852 
-865 FNIAV
+865 
-870 KNKDSTVEW
+870 
-879 QYLSSGTIDQAYFS
+879 
-893 LRLAVADML
+893 
-902 SEKDNSMPI
+902 
-911 LIDDAFLQYDDVRT
+911 
-925 KQGLDFLDDYSE
+925 
-937 NAQIIFFTCH
+937 
-947 GHLIDM
+947 
-953 AVNQKLNVKVN
+953 
-964 RISNQ
+964 

>member
-43 DTFIFD
+43 NTFIFD

-69 IVMLFSF
+69 IVMFFSF

-277 LYSLSTCIIL
+277 LYCLSTCIIL

-387 ELSLKYV
+387 ELYLKYV

-452 KSTNESIKINN
+452 KSNNESIKINN

-476 SDKLEITFSN
+476 SDKLEIIFSN

-506 KYLVITFAVLML
+506 L
-518 SVFAAVEIHPAF
+518 SDKTKFNVNMNRNGYIVF
-530 IFAASIA
+530 
-537 IFTSLKAFNAGK
+537 
-549 KRNKDKPFE
+549 
-558 YVNHV
+558 
-563 EIAKYTENL
+563 
-572 QRVRNNADEEKT
+572 
-584 IAKNNIDSAK
+584 
-594 KRVAAFRNDISKM
+594 
-607 KYKIPELENTRTETE
+607 
-622 NLISQ
+622 
-627 LSKDKAEH
+627 
-635 EIKIAEAISSVNTK
+635 
-649 KEQINYISS
+649 
-658 EISSVEAEQNNVMRK
+658 
-673 LLAEFRKYKY
+673 KYKY
-683 VENINE
+683 DKFFNIYIDNNKVSYYKVNNDLVGIKVNKGKHIVEVKYFSYYKLISFIVSMISIIVYKYLYKKNIN
-689 FYIQLNNLK
+689 L
-698 STFEDIYRLQI
+698 
-709 KIESHKQTEPPN
+709 
-721 DKFSTAQTYSQIQN
+721 
-735 LEKMLCEKNNGKMPE
+735 
-750 KIDDADIEKLKSQT
+750 
-764 SVLLNG
+764 
-770 INSCKENFANI
+770 
-781 NAIMKTKFKDSMG
+781 
-794 ISHIEHEITLIKN
+794 
-807 EIQDNELY
+807 
-815 CNNIDTALKY
+815 
-825 IDEASA
+825 
-831 EIHQNF
+831 
-837 GSALNLKTA
+837 
-846 EIFRKL
+846 
-852 TGGKYDSVIVSSD
+852 
-865 FNIAV
+865 
-870 KNKDSTVEW
+870 
-879 QYLSSGTIDQAYFS
+879 
-893 LRLAVADML
+893 
-902 SEKDNSMPI
+902 
-911 LIDDAFLQYDDVRT
+911 
-925 KQGLDFLDDYSE
+925 
-937 NAQIIFFTCH
+937 
-947 GHLIDM
+947 
-953 AVNQKLNVKVN
+953 
-964 RISNQ
+964 

>member
-43 DTFIFD
+43 NTFIFD

-277 LYSLSTCIIL
+277 LYCLSTCIIL
-287 KNIYELKIKKETIYK
+287 KNIYELKIKKENIYK

-325 ILIILLIKDNK
+325 ILIILLINDNK

-349 GGINYSLKY
+349 GDINYSLKY

-387 ELSLKYV
+387 ELYLKYV

-452 KSTNESIKINN
+452 KSNNESIKINN

-506 KYLVITFAVLML
+506 L
-518 SVFAAVEIHPAF
+518 SDKTKFNVNMNRNGYIVF
-530 IFAASIA
+530 
-537 IFTSLKAFNAGK
+537 
-549 KRNKDKPFE
+549 
-558 YVNHV
+558 
-563 EIAKYTENL
+563 
-572 QRVRNNADEEKT
+572 
-584 IAKNNIDSAK
+584 
-594 KRVAAFRNDISKM
+594 
-607 KYKIPELENTRTETE
+607 
-622 NLISQ
+622 
-627 LSKDKAEH
+627 
-635 EIKIAEAISSVNTK
+635 
-649 KEQINYISS
+649 
-658 EISSVEAEQNNVMRK
+658 
-673 LLAEFRKYKY
+673 KYKY
-683 VENINE
+683 DKFFNIYIDNNKVSYYKVNNDLVGIKVNKGKHIVEVKYFSYYKLISFIVSMISIIVYKYLYKKNIN
-689 FYIQLNNLK
+689 L
-698 STFEDIYRLQI
+698 
-709 KIESHKQTEPPN
+709 
-721 DKFSTAQTYSQIQN
+721 
-735 LEKMLCEKNNGKMPE
+735 
-750 KIDDADIEKLKSQT
+750 
-764 SVLLNG
+764 
-770 INSCKENFANI
+770 
-781 NAIMKTKFKDSMG
+781 
-794 ISHIEHEITLIKN
+794 
-807 EIQDNELY
+807 
-815 CNNIDTALKY
+815 
-825 IDEASA
+825 
-831 EIHQNF
+831 
-837 GSALNLKTA
+837 
-846 EIFRKL
+846 
-852 TGGKYDSVIVSSD
+852 
-865 FNIAV
+865 
-870 KNKDSTVEW
+870 
-879 QYLSSGTIDQAYFS
+879 
-893 LRLAVADML
+893 
-902 SEKDNSMPI
+902 
-911 LIDDAFLQYDDVRT
+911 
-925 KQGLDFLDDYSE
+925 
-937 NAQIIFFTCH
+937 
-947 GHLIDM
+947 
-953 AVNQKLNVKVN
+953 
-964 RISNQ
+964 

>member
-43 DTFIFD
+43 NTFIFD

-69 IVMLFSF
+69 IVMFFSF

-277 LYSLSTCIIL
+277 LYCLSTCIIL

-387 ELSLKYV
+387 ELYLKYV

-452 KSTNESIKINN
+452 KSNNESIKINN

-506 KYLVITFAVLML
+506 L
-518 SVFAAVEIHPAF
+518 SDKTKFNVNMNRNGYIVF
-530 IFAASIA
+530 
-537 IFTSLKAFNAGK
+537 
-549 KRNKDKPFE
+549 
-558 YVNHV
+558 
-563 EIAKYTENL
+563 
-572 QRVRNNADEEKT
+572 
-584 IAKNNIDSAK
+584 
-594 KRVAAFRNDISKM
+594 
-607 KYKIPELENTRTETE
+607 
-622 NLISQ
+622 
-627 LSKDKAEH
+627 
-635 EIKIAEAISSVNTK
+635 
-649 KEQINYISS
+649 
-658 EISSVEAEQNNVMRK
+658 
-673 LLAEFRKYKY
+673 KYKY
-683 VENINE
+683 DKFFNICIDNNKVSYYKVNNDLVGIKVNKGKHIVEVKYFSYYKLISFIVSMISIIVYKYLYKKNIN
-689 FYIQLNNLK
+689 L
-698 STFEDIYRLQI
+698 
-709 KIESHKQTEPPN
+709 
-721 DKFSTAQTYSQIQN
+721 
-735 LEKMLCEKNNGKMPE
+735 
-750 KIDDADIEKLKSQT
+750 
-764 SVLLNG
+764 
-770 INSCKENFANI
+770 
-781 NAIMKTKFKDSMG
+781 
-794 ISHIEHEITLIKN
+794 
-807 EIQDNELY
+807 
-815 CNNIDTALKY
+815 
-825 IDEASA
+825 
-831 EIHQNF
+831 
-837 GSALNLKTA
+837 
-846 EIFRKL
+846 
-852 TGGKYDSVIVSSD
+852 
-865 FNIAV
+865 
-870 KNKDSTVEW
+870 
-879 QYLSSGTIDQAYFS
+879 
-893 LRLAVADML
+893 
-902 SEKDNSMPI
+902 
-911 LIDDAFLQYDDVRT
+911 
-925 KQGLDFLDDYSE
+925 
-937 NAQIIFFTCH
+937 
-947 GHLIDM
+947 
-953 AVNQKLNVKVN
+953 
-964 RISNQ
+964 

>member
-43 DTFIFD
+43 NTFIFD

-277 LYSLSTCIIL
+277 LYCLSTCIIL

-387 ELSLKYV
+387 ELYLKYV

-452 KSTNESIKINN
+452 KSNNESIKINN

-506 KYLVITFAVLML
+506 L
-518 SVFAAVEIHPAF
+518 SDKTKFNVNMNRNGYIVF
-530 IFAASIA
+530 
-537 IFTSLKAFNAGK
+537 
-549 KRNKDKPFE
+549 
-558 YVNHV
+558 
-563 EIAKYTENL
+563 
-572 QRVRNNADEEKT
+572 
-584 IAKNNIDSAK
+584 
-594 KRVAAFRNDISKM
+594 
-607 KYKIPELENTRTETE
+607 
-622 NLISQ
+622 
-627 LSKDKAEH
+627 
-635 EIKIAEAISSVNTK
+635 
-649 KEQINYISS
+649 
-658 EISSVEAEQNNVMRK
+658 
-673 LLAEFRKYKY
+673 KYKY
-683 VENINE
+683 DKFFNIYIDNNKVSYYKVNNDLVGIKVNKGKHIVEVKYFSYYKLISFIVSMISIIVYKYLYKKNIN
-689 FYIQLNNLK
+689 L
-698 STFEDIYRLQI
+698 
-709 KIESHKQTEPPN
+709 
-721 DKFSTAQTYSQIQN
+721 
-735 LEKMLCEKNNGKMPE
+735 
-750 KIDDADIEKLKSQT
+750 
-764 SVLLNG
+764 
-770 INSCKENFANI
+770 
-781 NAIMKTKFKDSMG
+781 
-794 ISHIEHEITLIKN
+794 
-807 EIQDNELY
+807 
-815 CNNIDTALKY
+815 
-825 IDEASA
+825 
-831 EIHQNF
+831 
-837 GSALNLKTA
+837 
-846 EIFRKL
+846 
-852 TGGKYDSVIVSSD
+852 
-865 FNIAV
+865 
-870 KNKDSTVEW
+870 
-879 QYLSSGTIDQAYFS
+879 
-893 LRLAVADML
+893 
-902 SEKDNSMPI
+902 
-911 LIDDAFLQYDDVRT
+911 
-925 KQGLDFLDDYSE
+925 
-937 NAQIIFFTCH
+937 
-947 GHLIDM
+947 
-953 AVNQKLNVKVN
+953 
-964 RISNQ
+964 

>member
-43 DTFIFD
+43 NTFIFD

-250 EKPLLLFLILGL
+250 EKSLLLFLILGL

-277 LYSLSTCIIL
+277 LYCLSTCIIL

-387 ELSLKYV
+387 ELYLKYV

-452 KSTNESIKINN
+452 KSNNESIKINN

-506 KYLVITFAVLML
+506 L
-518 SVFAAVEIHPAF
+518 SDKTKFNVNMNRNGYIVF
-530 IFAASIA
+530 
-537 IFTSLKAFNAGK
+537 
-549 KRNKDKPFE
+549 
-558 YVNHV
+558 
-563 EIAKYTENL
+563 
-572 QRVRNNADEEKT
+572 
-584 IAKNNIDSAK
+584 
-594 KRVAAFRNDISKM
+594 
-607 KYKIPELENTRTETE
+607 
-622 NLISQ
+622 
-627 LSKDKAEH
+627 
-635 EIKIAEAISSVNTK
+635 
-649 KEQINYISS
+649 
-658 EISSVEAEQNNVMRK
+658 
-673 LLAEFRKYKY
+673 KYKY
-683 VENINE
+683 DKFFNIYIDNNKVSYYKVNNDLVGIKVNKGKHIVEVKYFSYYKLISFIVSMISIIVYKYLYKKNIN
-689 FYIQLNNLK
+689 L
-698 STFEDIYRLQI
+698 
-709 KIESHKQTEPPN
+709 
-721 DKFSTAQTYSQIQN
+721 
-735 LEKMLCEKNNGKMPE
+735 
-750 KIDDADIEKLKSQT
+750 
-764 SVLLNG
+764 
-770 INSCKENFANI
+770 
-781 NAIMKTKFKDSMG
+781 
-794 ISHIEHEITLIKN
+794 
-807 EIQDNELY
+807 
-815 CNNIDTALKY
+815 
-825 IDEASA
+825 
-831 EIHQNF
+831 
-837 GSALNLKTA
+837 
-846 EIFRKL
+846 
-852 TGGKYDSVIVSSD
+852 
-865 FNIAV
+865 
-870 KNKDSTVEW
+870 
-879 QYLSSGTIDQAYFS
+879 
-893 LRLAVADML
+893 
-902 SEKDNSMPI
+902 
-911 LIDDAFLQYDDVRT
+911 
-925 KQGLDFLDDYSE
+925 
-937 NAQIIFFTCH
+937 
-947 GHLIDM
+947 
-953 AVNQKLNVKVN
+953 
-964 RISNQ
+964 